1 MSLIALVTSANNLNQ
16 VIENAGAFAVIKDN
30 GSVVAWGKFDYGG
43 DSGPVNNMLEGT
55 INVIKIFSAQQSFA
69 ANPMNRLFPEL
80 GGRID
85 DVQIYSNNC
94 AFVALR

>member
-30 GSVVAWGKFDYGG
+30 GSVVARGKFDYGG

-55 INVIKIFSAQQSFA
+55 INVIKNFSAQQSFA

-80 GGRID
+80 DGRID